1 MVGPGRK
8 NASAVDVFG
17 YLDYRRFLDDW
28 FRAAKIGN
36 PRFSHRMFARMAGQ
50 KSPSLL
56 LQVIR
61 GRRNL
66 TAATAEAFSQAMG
79 LPAEEAAF
87 FADLVRFNQA
97 ETQSDQN
104 QAWLRI
110 SASRRFREARLL
122 EGQAVE
128 YISHWYYPAIRELAY
143 RDDFDPDP
151 TWLSRTLRPRVTV
164 AQARQAMEVLL
175 SLALLTPNESG
186 IPKPSDASVVTPHE
200 VAGLAARNYHRGMLE
215 LARDS
220 IEAAAPAE
228 RHLVAVT
235 VCIPQSLVPR
245 LKDELN
251 AFQERL
257 LDLCDGATGDPERVY
272 QTELALFPLS
282 EAPEE
287 AS

>member
-1 MVGPGRK
+1 MAGPGQK
-8 NASAVDVFG
+8 NASAVDVHA

-28 FRAAKIGN
+28 FRAAKVGN

-61 GRRNL
+61 GNRNL
-66 TAATAEAFSQAMG
+66 TAPTAEAFSQAMS
-79 LPAEEAAF
+79 LPADDAAF

-97 ETQSDQN
+97 ETQAEQN

-151 TWLSRTLRPRVTV
+151 AWLSRTLRPRVTV
-164 AQARQAMEVLL
+164 AQARQAMDVLL
-175 SLALLTPNESG
+175 SLGLLSPNEHG
-186 IPKPSDASVVTPHE
+186 IPRPSDASVVTPHE

-235 VCIPQSLVPR
+235 VCIPESLVPR

-257 LDLCDGATGDPERVY
+257 LDLCDGASGDPERVY
-272 QTELALFPLS
+272 QAELALFPLS
-282 EAPEE
+282 EPPEE